1 MNFKEGTYVKV
12 FRGHFG
18 VLVEVKVI
26 LLGQIKVKTE
36 VCHYYF
42 GTLRN
47 RACFSEVLGL
57 LLLYKVLFAY
67 VLGQG

>member
-1 MNFKEGTYVKV
+1 MKV
-12 FRGHFG
+12 
-18 VLVEVKVI
+18 V
-26 LLGQIKVKTE
+26 LLGEIEVKTE

-57 LLLYKVLFAY
+57 LLFYEVLFAD